1 VYSCPTKVKIPQH
14 ASVLFGILL
23 PVIRLMQW
31 LYTQRAE
38 KRDASVCGSEV
49 NV

>member
-1 VYSCPTKVKIPQH
+1 
-14 ASVLFGILL
+14 LL